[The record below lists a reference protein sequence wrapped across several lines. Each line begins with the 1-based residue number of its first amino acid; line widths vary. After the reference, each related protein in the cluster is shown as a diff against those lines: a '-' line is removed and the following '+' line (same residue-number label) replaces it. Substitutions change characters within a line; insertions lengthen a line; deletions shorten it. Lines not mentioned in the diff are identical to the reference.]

1 MNKFISPF
9 IPGQIPAFYNDDYP
23 NFVAF
28 IKAYY
33 EWLEQSNLTDV
44 YSGAVGKARSLSDYM
59 DIDRTESQ
67 FLVHFKKQYLSQ
79 LPLNTLSDQRL
90 LTDRKSTRLNSS
102 H

>member
-33 EWLEQSNLTDV
+33 EWLEQSENTYNTTRNLFST
-44 YSGAVGKARSLSDYM
+44 R
-59 DIDRTESQ
+59 DIDQTADQ
-67 FLVHFKKQYLSQ
+67 FVAEIGRAHV
-79 LPLNTLSDQRL
+79 
-90 LTDRKSTRLNSS
+90 
-102 H
+102 